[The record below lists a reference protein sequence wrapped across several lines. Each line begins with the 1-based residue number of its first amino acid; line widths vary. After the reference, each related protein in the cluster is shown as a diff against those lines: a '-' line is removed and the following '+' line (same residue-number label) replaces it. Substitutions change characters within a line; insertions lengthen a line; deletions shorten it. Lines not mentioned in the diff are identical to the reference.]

1 MKATALLVI
10 IGLIISLSI
19 LFPIQNQTDAKNVY
33 PYSIE
38 ENSPALYLEK
48 TMQNK
53 TTVWFEFK
61 EDKWRINWDA
71 ERLPFD
77 KIFVHYAENQSIE
90 EMNDLFKTFYINRF
104 NSSNNDPYV
113 KGLEPH
119 SGHVFNEKE
128 TYLVYHYIIYE
139 DGKTVQ
145 TLNPLIKIEKEW
157 YIDQVAWHAGNWTDN
172 CRSISVCLVNND
184 SNMSKAQLESLSS
197 LIQNLKK
204 INPNLQLHNYTK

>member
-1 MKATALLVI
+1 MKAIVLLAI
-10 IGLIISLSI
+10 IGLIIGLS
-19 LFPIQNQTDAKNVY
+19 FAHAESQTDIKSEY
-33 PYSIE
+33 YYSIA
-38 ENSPALYLEK
+38 ENNPTPYLEK
-48 TMQNK
+48 TMSNK
-53 TTVWFEFK
+53 TNVWFEFK

-71 ERLPFD
+71 ERMLFD
-77 KIFVHYAENQSIE
+77 KIFLHYAKNQSIE
-90 EMNDLFKTFYINRF
+90 EMNDFFKTFYINRF

-119 SGHVFNEKE
+119 SGHVFNSKE

-145 TLNPLIKIEKEW
+145 TLSPLIKIEKEW

-197 LIQNLKK
+197 LIQELKK
-204 INPNLQLHNYTK
+204 INPNLQLCDYKK